1 MVFLWVVGGALK
13 LQNKR
18 RKGKGMTEFLV
29 RRFVKNYEHT
39 ETVAV
44 RTAYGVLASMV
55 GIFCNVFLFLVKG
68 GIGIV
73 LHSISVTADA
83 FNNLSDAGS
92 SIIGLVGVKMAE
104 KPADEEHPFGH
115 GRIEYIAA
123 LIVAFIVLEVGFTF
137 LKDAIGKI
145 RQPEILKFNTVSVV
159 ILMFSIGVKIWLAF
173 FNRKLGKKINSKVMM
188 ATAADAMG
196 DVATTTATI
205 LSVLFFRVTGINI
218 DGFVGIGVALVVM
231 WAGVGI
237 AKDTLEPLIGEAV
250 PQETCD
256 EITKFVESYDGI
268 VGTHDLLVHNYGP
281 GRSMASIHAEVPN
294 DVNIEVSHEVIDKIE
309 RDARKYLGTYL
320 LIHMD
325 PIETKD
331 QDVIKVR
338 KKVEDI
344 VTQADPDASIHDF
357 RMVSGEHRINL
368 IFDMV
373 LPHGYDKEEENTLQ
387 RLVTEKIHRLG
398 ERYQCVITMEKSF
411 VAESKEK

>member
-1 MVFLWVVGGALK
+1 
-13 LQNKR
+13 
-18 RKGKGMTEFLV
+18 MTEFLV
-29 RRFVKNYEHT
+29 RRFVKNYEQT

-44 RTAYGVLASMV
+44 RTAYGVLASVV
-55 GIFCNVFLFLVKG
+55 GILCNVFLFFVKG
-68 GIGIV
+68 AVGII

-104 KPADEEHPFGH
+104 KPADVEHPFGH

-123 LIVAFIVLEVGFTF
+123 LIVAFIVLQVGFTF
-137 LKDAIGKI
+137 LKDAIGRI
-145 RQPEILKFNTVSVV
+145 RNPEILTFNTVSVL
-159 ILMFSIGVKIWLAF
+159 ILILSIGVKVWMAA
-173 FNRKLGKKINSKVMM
+173 FNRKLGKRIDSKVMM

-231 WAGVGI
+231 WAGIGI

-250 PQETCD
+250 PQETFD

-294 DVNIEVSHEVIDKIE
+294 DVNIEVSHEIIDRIE
-309 RDARKYLGTYL
+309 REARKYLGIYL

-331 QDVIKVR
+331 QDVIEIR
-338 KKVEDI
+338 EKVEHI
-344 VTQADPDASIHDF
+344 VAETDPEASIHDF
-357 RMVSGEHRINL
+357 RMVPGEHQINL

-373 LPHGYDKEEENTLQ
+373 MPHGYDKEEENALLH
-387 RLVTEKIHRLG
+387 LVMEKIRHLD
-398 ERYQCVITMEKSF
+398 ERYQCVITMEKSY